1 MKITKNMK
9 SILFIVDRI
18 YPTDELFIEE
28 IYAKMIPDCGFKV
41 YFIMRSSNTKII
53 SQVIWH
59 GKSVYLIPNDRL
71 SKNPL
76 YRFKC
81 WIKNSYYI
89 YKVIKKLKV
98 NIVQVR
104 NWEYGILIAIILSKY
119 FSFQTIFQKSYPREQ
134 MALDSIDN
142 KHGFIY
148 YLKKVRIIL
157 RYQISV
163 YAMKLCDKI
172 FPISKEMKINLIKD
186 AIPGNK
192 MTIIPYGSIVP
203 PSPNPIEI
211 KHLKEYLNCDKKI
224 VFLYFGASEKLRKI
238 EFIIDAFEKVNK
250 ERPNTILILLGAE
263 QVDLKRLEKY
273 IHKKNLANVTRLI
286 GKVPRIDVINYIT
299 ISDITLS
306 IIPPLKYYLVSTP
319 AKLIESMVLG
329 KPVIANNLPFQQ
341 KILMES
347 KGGIC
352 IEYDLDELTNSMIYL
367 ADHLQDASKMGKA
380 GQDYIINNL
389 SFNAIVDKMKN
400 VYDSF

>member
-1 MKITKNMK
+1 
-9 SILFIVDRI
+9 
-18 YPTDELFIEE
+18 
-28 IYAKMIPDCGFKV
+28 
-41 YFIMRSSNTKII
+41 
-53 SQVIWH
+53 
-59 GKSVYLIPNDRL
+59 
-71 SKNPL
+71 
-76 YRFKC
+76 
-81 WIKNSYYI
+81 
-89 YKVIKKLKV
+89 
-98 NIVQVR
+98 VR